1 MRIDMRYILRA
12 EWVENIVL
20 TYWKKQ
26 LDKRLYAVLP
36 VLSELQQQD
45 FITDTMVWWNSLQD
59 ISRRSTDGSG
69 LPLPVY
75 TGDLSDI
82 NKKGKRGMFQIV
94 YLVRW
99 WGSFAQESHLDV
111 TK

>member
-1 MRIDMRYILRA
+1 MGREHRPDIL
-12 EWVENIVL
+12 E
-20 TYWKKQ
+20 KQ

-75 TGDLSDI
+75 TGDLVRYKQERQAGHVPNRVPRS
-82 NKKGKRGMFQIV
+82 
-94 YLVRW
+94 LVGIFCLRIPF
-99 WGSFAQESHLDV
+99 GCHKMESVHQ
-111 TK
+111 